1 MDWIH
6 LFFSFNGRISR
17 QPFWIASCILIAI
30 SIVLAVFFYSIDRRP
45 LGGVLDL
52 AVLYPNF
59 AVIFKRAHDRDM
71 AIWIPSLALI
81 LSILLTFIEIL
92 GLDGP
97 FDDPSRLY
105 FVVALPTLAVALY
118 LLVDLGFR
126 RGTHGPNRHGPDPL
140 EGRT

>member
-17 QPFWIASCILIAI
+17 KPYWIAFCILIAI
-30 SIVLAVFFYSIDRRP
+30 SIFVAVFFYSIDQRP
-45 LGGVLDL
+45 LGGVFDL
-52 AVLYPNF
+52 AVLYPNY

-71 AIWIPSLALI
+71 ATWIPSLALI
-81 LSILLTFIEIL
+81 LSILLTFVSIL

-105 FVVALPTLAVALY
+105 LVIALPTLAVALY
-118 LLVDLGFR
+118 LLADLGFC
-126 RGTHGPNRHGPDPL
+126 RGTPGPNRYGPDPL